1 MVIPFL
7 LWGVSTVQGH
17 HHIFF
22 TLESLANVRLSQG
35 DRDVIQAGRRAIAN
49 FMVVNTT
56 DISQYTSKYEV
67 MLAHSTAYEQH
78 EKPVFYYHFTVQNE
92 IADAPH
98 SFVLYNHRPESLN

>member
-56 DISQYTSKYEV
+56 DISHYTSKYEV
-67 MLAHSTAYEQH
+67 MLAHSTGYE
-78 EKPVFYYHFTVQNE
+78 
-92 IADAPH
+92 
-98 SFVLYNHRPESLN
+98 